1 MNAANGKKKD
11 HEDVL
16 ARLVRDLESKKT
28 LCRVKDYAGVSL
40 EQLNQHVK
48 KIGPLVHPTLG
59 EQPASSVIGPYIS
72 HVLLQWAAW
81 SGHGGRVTDAQGEY
95 VLDGTT
101 LRVPDVAYVPRGD
114 ARQLTEA
121 QRWTRGGEPFAPTFV
136 VEIDTLTGPH
146 SKLGALDRKMRRE
159 YFPHGVQLGWLIDP
173 KNKIMYEYK
182 RYTRGKRLVRRV
194 GNSAWRDLDG
204 GTVLPGF
211 TLYCGDL
218 DIALDEESGSSSE
231 EEVDLTCP
239 EHGCTER
246 FNRRG
251 AFAAHAES
259 HRAASARARRRANLN
274 NILLMAYS
282 PQQYLAN
289 KERIKAVQKRYYQRT
304 RGERLSY
311 QKS

>member
-1 MNAANGKKKD
+1 MTAANGKKKD

-16 ARLVRDLESKKT
+16 ARLVRDLKSKKT

-59 EQPASSVIGPYIS
+59 EQPCFFVDEGRFVPFRMVVFGRSVIGPYICK
-72 HVLLQWAAW
+72 VLLNWAAW
-81 SGHGGRVTDAQGEY
+81 SGHGGRVTNAQGEY
-95 VLDGTT
+95 VLDDTT
-101 LRVPDVAYVPRGD
+101 LRVPDVAYVPRDD
-114 ARQLTEA
+114 ARQLNEA
-121 QRWTRGGEPFAPTFV
+121 QGWTRGGEPFAPTLV

-146 SKLGALDRKMRRE
+146 SKLDALDHKMRIE

-182 RYTRGKRLVRRV
+182 RYAQGNRLVRRF

-211 TLYCGDL
+211 TLNCEDL
-218 DIALDEESGSSSE
+218 DDVLNQESGSSSE

-246 FNRRG
+246 FNRCG
-251 AFAAHAES
+251 AFVAHAEW
-259 HRAASARARRRANLN
+259 HRAESARARRRANR
-274 NILLMAYS
+274 
-282 PQQYLAN
+282 AN
-289 KERIKAVQKRYYQRT
+289 H
-304 RGERLSY
+304 
-311 QKS
+311 

>member
-59 EQPASSVIGPYIS
+59 EQPASSVIGPEIIT
-72 HVLLQWAAW
+72 VLKEWAKW

-101 LRVPDVAYVPRGD
+101 LRVPDVAYVPRD
-114 ARQLTEA
+114 AARQLTEA
-121 QRWTRGGEPFAPTFV
+121 QRWTRGGKPFAPTFV

-211 TLYCGDL
+211 TL
-218 DIALDEESGSSSE
+218 IARFGHGWTRNRIVIE

-259 HRAASARARRRANLN
+259 HRAASARARRRANR
-274 NILLMAYS
+274 
-282 PQQYLAN
+282 AN
-289 KERIKAVQKRYYQRT
+289 H
-304 RGERLSY
+304 
-311 QKS
+311 